1 MKIVNVEQGTPEW
14 LASRAGK
21 VTASMIENVLAGPTT
36 AARLNYQAQIVAEIL
51 TGKPQGSVY
60 VNEAMRFG
68 TEQEPFARSAYEV
81 TRGVLVDQVGF
92 VYHPTIDRAGASP
105 DGLVGEG
112 LVEIKC
118 PQMATHLQYQI
129 EQKIPPKYQ
138 KQMLWQ
144 MACTE
149 KNWCDFIS
157 FRPELPEKL
166 QLLVIRFD
174 RDDKEIKKIETEVMK
189 FLKEADQLLEKLNDL
204 CKFLNE
210 TDQLLEKLNGL

>member
-1 MKIVNVEQGTPEW
+1 MKILNIEQGTPEW
-14 LASRAGK
+14 LAARAGM
-21 VTASMIENVLAGPTT
+21 VTASRIVDVMAKPET
-36 AARLNYQAQIVAEIL
+36 AARTNYMAQIVAELL
-51 TGKPQGSVY
+51 TNKPQGGTFT
-60 VNEAMRFG
+60 NAAMEFG
-68 TEQEPFARSAYEV
+68 TEQEPFARGAYEV

-129 EQKIPPKYQ
+129 EQKIPLKYQ

-144 MACTE
+144 LACTE
-149 KNWCDFIS
+149 RNWCDFIS

-166 QLLVIRFD
+166 QLLVIRFN

-189 FLKEADQLLEKLNDL
+189 FLNEADQLLEKLN
-204 CKFLNE
+204 
-210 TDQLLEKLNGL
+210 GL